1 MIYVTQGHE
10 KGIGL
15 EIFFKSFFL
24 LSKAQKSQIK
34 LVVTKK
40 TLNNY
45 LQDLKIKLNDLKD
58 LDLILIDDVNE
69 CPSTTTLIQ
78 TLKIINEKDIL
89 ITLPTSK
96 DQLILNGQK
105 KAGYTEFFRDYF
117 HNNNISM
124 TFKGFNNHV
133 LLVTDHVPLK
143 EVTTTITKEL
153 IVAKLLETVKFYEK
167 YFYPF
172 DDIFFA
178 AINPHIGENGLLGN
192 EDQTIY
198 TAIDELKKS
207 HPQLPI
213 RGVFSGDTLH
223 IHEDKTKKQL
233 EVYMYHD
240 QGLAKFKSA
249 FGLVGLN
256 ISMGLPF
263 LRLSVDHGTAFDLYG
278 KNKANFMSMSYL
290 FKTAFEVH
298 AHVNKRN

>member
-24 LSKAQKSQIK
+24 LPKSQKIQIK

-58 LDLILIDDVNE
+58 LNLVLIDDVDE

-78 TLKIINEKDIL
+78 TLKVINEKDIL

-96 DQLILNGQK
+96 DQLILKGQK

-117 HNNNISM
+117 HNSNISM

-133 LLVTDHVPLK
+133 LLITDHIPLK
-143 EVTTTITKEL
+143 DVTTTISKEL
-153 IVAKLLETVKFYEK
+153 IIAKLLETVKFYQK
-167 YFYPF
+167 YFYTF
-172 DDIFFA
+172 DEIIFA
-178 AINPHIGENGLLGN
+178 GINPHIGEGGLLGS
-192 EDQTIY
+192 EDKMIFE
-198 TAIDELKKS
+198 AIESLKKT
-207 HPQLPI
+207 HPTLPI
-213 RGVFSGDTLH
+213 KGIFSGDTLH
-223 IHEDKTKKQL
+223 VHEDKTKKQL

-290 FKTAFEVH
+290 LKTAFEVH
-298 AHVNKRN
+298 SHVNKRN